1 MYKGNFQAWGII
13 GRAEGI
19 RGIFTGWGPTFV
31 GYSVQGAGK
40 YGFYEYFKHFY
51 AGLVGEEAAAN
62 NKTALYLVASA
73 SAEFIADVG
82 LCPFEAVKVRM
93 QTTIPPAFTGTMS
106 GISSI
111 TSKEGIGG

>member
-1 MYKGNFQAWGII
+1 MI

-40 YGFYEYFKHFY
+40 YGFYEYFKHLY
-51 AGLVGEEAAAN
+51 TVMAGEETADKY
-62 NKTALYLVASA
+62 KTGIFLAASA
-73 SAEFIADVG
+73 SAEFLADIG

-93 QTTIPPAFTGTMS
+93 QTTIPPAFTGTFQ
-106 GISSI
+106 GINAI
-111 TSKEGIGG
+111 VSKEGTAG